1 MTDGITISFGLKEKV
16 TIFLFTIFGILSKH
30 GMIPGENSRFKS
42 LIDATDHHNQDIN
55 TWILGL
61 WFLI

>member
-30 GMIPGENSRFKS
+30 GMTALSQERIPDLKVLLMP
-42 LIDATDHHNQDIN
+42 LIIIIK
-55 TWILGL
+55 ILIYGY
-61 WFLI
+61 